1 MTLRLN
7 IGGVLQRFGCVLL
20 ICLLMLMLAVLV
32 SPPIVSAG
40 HAESM
45 PAMATMVVQQP
56 QHMTDCHPA
65 SDCAG
70 FVIPSETL
78 LANMRQLQ
86 SLRFIISDATR
97 LMQFGPSTDSP
108 PTRI

>member
-7 IGGVLQRFGCVLL
+7 IGGVLQRFGCVLS
-20 ICLLMLMLAVLV
+20 ICLLMLAVLFL
-32 SPPIVSAG
+32 PPIVSAG

-56 QHMTDCHPA
+56 QHMTDCHPVSA
-65 SDCAG
+65 CAG
-70 FVIPSETL
+70 FVVPSETS

-86 SLRFIISDATR
+86 SLRFFISDATR

-108 PTRI
+108 PPRI